1 MAKIDRDEIV
11 NRAIKLMLTGGY
23 DGTSMAQIADACGLR
38 KASLY
43 HHFPDKDAL
52 VLAAIAQIHA
62 HFREPQPLSRKRER
76 SAISAKQKLRALN
89 KATFQFF
96 DGREGGCL
104 LGNFVLE
111 LMERAPQFQAPLRAY
126 FDEWAAAIAHLYEA
140 SHHRAKARRLAFA
153 ALAKIQGAIMMMR
166 LYREPGHLRRALA
179 ATLEML

>member
-1 MAKIDRDEIV
+1 MAKINQDEIV

-43 HHFPDKDAL
+43 HHFTDKDTL
-52 VLAAIAQIHA
+52 VLAAIEQIHA
-62 HFREPQPLSRKRER
+62 HFREYIFVIAWDDRRDAR
-76 SAISAKQKLRALN
+76 QKMRALN

-126 FDEWAAAIAHLYEA
+126 FDEWAATIAHLFES
-140 SHHRAKARRLAFA
+140 SHHRSKARHLAFA
-153 ALAKIQGAIMMMR
+153 ALAQIQGAIMMMR
-166 LYREPGHLRRALA
+166 LYRDSGHLRRALA
-179 ATLEML
+179 TTLEML

>member
-1 MAKIDRDEIV
+1 MSKIDRDEIV

-23 DGTSMAQIADACGLR
+23 DGTSMAQIAAACGIR
-38 KASLY
+38 KASVY

-52 VLAAIAQIHA
+52 VLAAIGQIHA
-62 HFREPQPLSRKRER
+62 YFREHIFVLARRDNMN
-76 SAISAKQKLRALN
+76 AKQRLRALN

-111 LMERAPQFQAPLRAY
+111 LMERAPQFEAPLRAY
-126 FDEWAAAIAHLYEA
+126 FDEWAAAIAHVLAA

-153 ALAKIQGAIMMMR
+153 ALARIQGAIMLMR
-166 LYREPGHLRRALA
+166 LYQDPAHLRRALA
-179 ATLEML
+179 STLEML